1 MRANTFN
8 RIINT
13 IATIGFTALMYFT
26 ITNAIDNI

>member
-13 IATIGFTALMYFT
+13 IATLLFTVLMYFT
-26 ITNAIDNI
+26 VTSAIQGL